1 MMGKVRG
8 FLLLFATLFLFWV
21 MLMGS
26 LAPDVLIVGAV
37 ASLLIAFIYPD
48 GLSFFTEFRA
58 TPAAFVAGFQ
68 YYGFFLKE
76 LVKSNFAVA
85 RIVISPS
92 LPINPGIVKVR
103 TKLKSR
109 MGRLMLANSITLTP
123 GTLTV
128 KIEGE
133 WLYIHCVYVESADI
147 ETATAAIAAGF
158 EKYLEV
164 IYG

>member
-1 MMGKVRG
+1 
-8 FLLLFATLFLFWV
+8 
-21 MLMGS
+21 
-26 LAPDVLIVGAV
+26 
-37 ASLLIAFIYPD
+37 
-48 GLSFFTEFRA
+48 
-58 TPAAFVAGFQ
+58 
-68 YYGFFLKE
+68 
-76 LVKSNFAVA
+76 
-85 RIVISPS
+85 
-92 LPINPGIVKVR
+92 VR

-133 WLYIHCVYVESADI
+133 WLYIHCVSVESADI